1 MKKIISII
9 LAFIMVMGCL
19 PIAFAD
25 GTSRAIVD
33 SGECGLTENDIVS
46 WTVYDERQNFVQN
59 DDLIF
64 NLITQFGNQKG
75 DLKQYKLNQI
85 KTGDSFISIISYPL
99 HAILTT
105 FAAFG
110 VISAYVF
117 AALIRYLNVKLFD
130 LLNINQG

>member
-1 MKKIISII
+1 MRIKKLFSVFLVSVMIFSSLSI
-9 LAFIMVMGCL
+9 
-19 PIAFAD
+19 
-25 GTSRAIVD
+25 D
-33 SGECGLTENDIVS
+33 SFSFSDENREQTINQ
-46 WTVYDERQNFVQN
+46 VYDERQNFVQN

-64 NLITQFGNQKG
+64 NLITQYGNQKG

-99 HAILTT
+99 YAILTT

>member
-1 MKKIISII
+1 MIFSSLSI
-9 LAFIMVMGCL
+9 
-19 PIAFAD
+19 
-25 GTSRAIVD
+25 D
-33 SGECGLTENDIVS
+33 SFSFSDENREQTINQ
-46 WTVYDERQNFVQN
+46 VYDERQDFVQN

-99 HAILTT
+99 YAILTT

>member
-9 LAFIMVMGCL
+9 LAMIIVVGCMSV
-19 PIAFAD
+19 AFAEESD
-25 GTSRAIVD
+25 NNAIAIAA
-33 SGECGLTENDIVS
+33 EHIETN
-46 WTVYDERQNFVQN
+46 YDERQNFVQN

-64 NLITQFGNQKG
+64 NLITQFGNQKC

-99 HAILTT
+99 YAILTT

>member
-1 MKKIISII
+1 MRIKKLFSVFLVSVMIFSSFSI
-9 LAFIMVMGCL
+9 
-19 PIAFAD
+19 
-25 GTSRAIVD
+25 D
-33 SGECGLTENDIVS
+33 SFPFSDENREQTINQVC
-46 WTVYDERQNFVQN
+46 DERQNFVQN
-59 DDLIF
+59 DDLFF

-99 HAILTT
+99 YAILTT